1 MFQSSILRA
10 FEDDKLDWMNEEIW
24 SQNKT
29 ISISYL
35 IKLSISFI
43 TFTKYFSGIFFSG
56 FLLFYKSQQW
66 KHASFVAFLQAMD
79 VETKD
84 RLRQVNCELFDFL
97 RTCCMNVHLHPS
109 LSPLKSTPG
118 NIFCRMR
125 IKKTLSNG
133 VIFIFILISACFIFK
148 HESICTTIP
157 ALEHLNNNYKARM
170 IT

>member
-1 MFQSSILRA
+1 MFQSSIFRA

-84 RLRQVNCELFDFL
+84 RLRQVNCKLFYFL

-125 IKKTLSNG
+125 IKKHCLTGWFL
-133 VIFIFILISACFIFK
+133 FLF
-148 HESICTTIP
+148 
-157 ALEHLNNNYKARM
+157 
-170 IT
+170 

>member
-1 MFQSSILRA
+1 
-10 FEDDKLDWMNEEIW
+10 
-24 SQNKT
+24 
-29 ISISYL
+29 
-35 IKLSISFI
+35 
-43 TFTKYFSGIFFSG
+43 
-56 FLLFYKSQQW
+56 
-66 KHASFVAFLQAMD
+66 MD

-84 RLRQVNCELFDFL
+84 RLRQVNCKLFYFL

-118 NIFCRMR
+118 YIFCRMR

-133 VIFIFILISACFIFK
+133 VIFIFILISACLIYK